1 MLRDRDREQ
10 SRSSQVDEIIKARK
24 HRDSNVVYNSKLT
37 ELIDNQTIK
46 EVLAASDF
54 DDEKIQKLISE
65 FEMFELKHNSVGSLS
80 QNEEFM
86 MKIVKKLSQYVE
98 QIQTRKTQAATSAST
113 LTSFSDARVTR
124 LQQQIT
130 EMGLEYQCQ
139 KT

>member
-1 MLRDRDREQ
+1 MYGSMLQQ

-24 HRDSNVVYNSKLT
+24 HRDSGVVHNSKLL

-46 EVLAASDF
+46 EVLAENDF

-86 MKIVKKLSQYVE
+86 MRIVKKLS
-98 QIQTRKTQAATSAST
+98 
-113 LTSFSDARVTR
+113 
-124 LQQQIT
+124 
-130 EMGLEYQCQ
+130 
-139 KT
+139 